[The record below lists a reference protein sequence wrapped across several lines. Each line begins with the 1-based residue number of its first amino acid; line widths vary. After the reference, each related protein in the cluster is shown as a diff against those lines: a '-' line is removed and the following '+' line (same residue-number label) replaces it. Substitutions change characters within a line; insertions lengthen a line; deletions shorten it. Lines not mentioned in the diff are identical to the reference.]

1 MNLHEYQSKKLF
13 FDHGIPVL
21 DGEIANSPKEA
32 KKAAENLQS
41 DIWVVKAQVHAGGR
55 GKAGGVKIARSISE
69 VEEMASE
76 MLGTN
81 LVTKQTDSEGL
92 PVNQVYI
99 ESGTSIQDE
108 YYLSLLV
115 DRTKESWT
123 YIASRE
129 GGVDIEAVAEDSPE
143 KIINYT
149 IDPSKGLDLASLHKV
164 AAQMGFQDDVASQF
178 ISITQKMFEIAKDK
192 DANLIEVNPLILND
206 GNQLI
211 ALDAKISIESNAL
224 FRQEGLLS
232 FKDDSQENEL
242 EVKASEHDLSYVS
255 LDGNIACMVNGAG
268 LAMATMDLI
277 KLHGGEPA
285 NFLDVGGGATTER
298 VKIAIDIIMEN
309 PNVDAIL
316 INIFGGIVRCD
327 VIAMGITEAVK
338 STDIDIPIVVRLQGT
353 NVNFGKKILEE
364 SWMKII
370 SASDLTDAAIKGKVD
385 KLIGLKENVIVGRLV
400 PAGTGSIKNLWNKK
414 AKEDDEKFLSDQE
427 KLETSEAQI
436 SQ

>member
-13 FDHGIPVL
+13 SDHGIPVL
-21 DGEIANSPKEA
+21 DGDIASSPDEA
-32 KKAAENLQS
+32 KSSAEKLKG

-55 GKAGGVKIARSISE
+55 GKAGGVKIARSIAE
-69 VEEMASE
+69 VHEMASE

-81 LVTKQTDSEGL
+81 LITKQTDEKGL

-99 ESGTSIQDE
+99 ESGTLIQSE

-123 YIASRE
+123 YIASIE
-129 GGVDIEAVAEDSPE
+129 GGVDIEAVAEESPE

-149 IDPSKGLDLASLHKV
+149 IDPLKGLELSSLKQM
-164 AAQMGFQDDVASQF
+164 ADRMGFTDDVHSQF
-178 ISITQKMFEIAKDK
+178 VSITKRMFEIAKDK
-192 DANLIEVNPLILND
+192 DANLIEVNPLILD
-206 GNQLI
+206 DHNQLI

-224 FRQEGLLS
+224 FRQEEILS
-232 FKDDSQENEL
+232 FKDSSQENEL

-285 NFLDVGGGATTER
+285 NFLDVGGGATTDR
-298 VKIAIDIIMEN
+298 VKMAIDIIMEN

-327 VIAMGITEAVK
+327 VIAQGITEAVK
-338 STDIDIPIVVRLQGT
+338 STAIDIPIVVRLQGT
-353 NVNFGKKILEE
+353 NVELGTRILEE
-364 SWMKII
+364 SGMKII
-370 SASDLTDAAIKGKVD
+370 SASDLTDAAIKVVSSV
-385 KLIGLKENVIVGRLV
+385 KEAV
-400 PAGTGSIKNLWNKK
+400 
-414 AKEDDEKFLSDQE
+414 Q
-427 KLETSEAQI
+427 
-436 SQ
+436 

>member
-13 FDHGIPVL
+13 SDHGIPVL
-21 DGEIANSPKEA
+21 EGNIASSPDEA
-32 KKAAENLQS
+32 KSSAEKLKG

-55 GKAGGVKIARSISE
+55 GKAGGVKIARSIAE
-69 VEEMASE
+69 VHEMASE

-81 LVTKQTDSEGL
+81 LITKQTDEKGL

-99 ESGTSIQDE
+99 ESGTSIQSE

-123 YIASRE
+123 YIASIE
-129 GGVDIEAVAEDSPE
+129 GGVDIEAVAEESPE

-149 IDPSKGLDLASLHKV
+149 IDPLKGLEMSSLKQM
-164 AAQMGFQDDVASQF
+164 ADRMGFTDDVHSQF
-178 ISITQKMFEIAKDK
+178 VSITKEMFEIAKEK
-192 DANLIEVNPLILND
+192 DTNLIEVNPLILD
-206 GNQLI
+206 DHNQLI

-224 FRQEGLLS
+224 FRQEELLS
-232 FKDDSQENEL
+232 FKDNSQENEL

-285 NFLDVGGGATTER
+285 NFLDVGGGATTDR
-298 VKIAIDIIMEN
+298 VKMAIDIIMEN

-327 VIAMGITEAVK
+327 VIAQGITEAVK
-338 STDIDIPIVVRLQGT
+338 STAIDIPIVVRLQGT
-353 NVNFGKKILEE
+353 NVELGTRILEE
-364 SWMKII
+364 SGMKII
-370 SASDLTDAAIKGKVD
+370 SASDLTDAAIKVVSSV
-385 KLIGLKENVIVGRLV
+385 KEAV
-400 PAGTGSIKNLWNKK
+400 
-414 AKEDDEKFLSDQE
+414 Q
-427 KLETSEAQI
+427 
-436 SQ
+436 

>member
-1 MNLHEYQSKKLF
+1 MNLHEYQSKELF

-32 KKAAENLQS
+32 KKAAEKIQS

-55 GKAGGVKIARSISE
+55 GKAGGVKIARSIRE
-69 VEEMASE
+69 VEERASE

-178 ISITQKMFEIAKDK
+178 ISITQKMFEIAKGK

-206 GNQLI
+206 SNQLI

-224 FRQEGLLS
+224 FRQEELLL

-298 VKIAIDIIMEN
+298 VKMAIDIIMEN

-327 VIAMGITEAVK
+327 VIAKGITEAVK
-338 STDIDIPIVVRLQGT
+338 STAIDIPIVVRLQGT
-353 NVNFGKKILEE
+353 NVDLGKKILEE
-364 SWMKII
+364 SGMKII
-370 SASDLTDAAIKGKVD
+370 SASDLTDAAIKV
-385 KLIGLKENVIVGRLV
+385 V
-400 PAGTGSIKNLWNKK
+400 
-414 AKEDDEKFLSDQE
+414 
-427 KLETSEAQI
+427 TSVKG
-436 SQ
+436 

>member
-1 MNLHEYQSKKLF
+1 MNLHEYQSKELF

-32 KKAAENLQS
+32 KKAAEKLQS

-69 VEEMASE
+69 VEERASE

-164 AAQMGFQDDVASQF
+164 AAQMGFQGDVASQF
-178 ISITQKMFEIAKDK
+178 ISITQKMFEIAKGK
-192 DANLIEVNPLILND
+192 DANLIEINPLILND
-206 GNQLI
+206 SNQLI

-224 FRQEGLLS
+224 FRQEELLS

-255 LDGNIACMVNGAG
+255 LEGNIA
-268 LAMATMDLI
+268 LSLI
-277 KLHGGEPA
+277 H
-285 NFLDVGGGATTER
+285 
-298 VKIAIDIIMEN
+298 I
-309 PNVDAIL
+309 
-316 INIFGGIVRCD
+316 
-327 VIAMGITEAVK
+327 
-338 STDIDIPIVVRLQGT
+338 
-353 NVNFGKKILEE
+353 
-364 SWMKII
+364 
-370 SASDLTDAAIKGKVD
+370 
-385 KLIGLKENVIVGRLV
+385 
-400 PAGTGSIKNLWNKK
+400 
-414 AKEDDEKFLSDQE
+414 
-427 KLETSEAQI
+427 
-436 SQ
+436 

>member
-13 FDHGIPVL
+13 SDHGIPVL
-21 DGEIANSPKEA
+21 EGNIASSPDEA
-32 KKAAENLQS
+32 KSAAEKLKG

-55 GKAGGVKIARSISE
+55 GKAGGVKIARSIAE
-69 VEEMASE
+69 VHEMASE

-81 LVTKQTDSEGL
+81 LITKQTDEKGL

-99 ESGTSIQDE
+99 ESGTSIQSE

-123 YIASRE
+123 YIASIE
-129 GGVDIEAVAEDSPE
+129 GGVDIEAVAEESPE

-149 IDPSKGLDLASLHKV
+149 IDPLKGLELSSLKQM
-164 AAQMGFQDDVASQF
+164 ADRMGFTDDVHSQF
-178 ISITQKMFEIAKDK
+178 VSITKKMFEIAKEK
-192 DANLIEVNPLILND
+192 DANLIEVNPLILD
-206 GNQLI
+206 DHNQLI

-224 FRQEGLLS
+224 FRQEELLS
-232 FKDDSQENEL
+232 FKDNSQENEL

-285 NFLDVGGGATTER
+285 NFLDVGGGATTDR
-298 VKIAIDIIMEN
+298 VKMAIDIIMEN

-327 VIAMGITEAVK
+327 VIAQGITEAVK
-338 STDIDIPIVVRLQGT
+338 STAIDIPIVVRLQGT
-353 NVNFGKKILEE
+353 NVELGTRILEE
-364 SWMKII
+364 SGMKII
-370 SASDLTDAAIKGKVD
+370 SASDLTDAAIKVVSSV
-385 KLIGLKENVIVGRLV
+385 KEAV
-400 PAGTGSIKNLWNKK
+400 
-414 AKEDDEKFLSDQE
+414 Q
-427 KLETSEAQI
+427 
-436 SQ
+436 

>member
-13 FDHGIPVL
+13 SDHGIPVL
-21 DGEIANSPKEA
+21 EGNIASSPDEA
-32 KKAAENLQS
+32 KSSAEKLKG

-55 GKAGGVKIARSISE
+55 GKAGGVKIARSIAE
-69 VEEMASE
+69 VHEMASE
-76 MLGTN
+76 MLGSN
-81 LVTKQTDSEGL
+81 LITKQTDEKGL

-99 ESGTSIQDE
+99 ESGTSIQSE

-123 YIASRE
+123 YIASIE
-129 GGVDIEAVAEDSPE
+129 GGVDIEAVAEESPE

-149 IDPSKGLDLASLHKV
+149 IDPLKGLELSSLKQM
-164 AAQMGFQDDVASQF
+164 ADRMGFTDDVHSQF
-178 ISITQKMFEIAKDK
+178 VSITQKMFEIAKKK
-192 DANLIEVNPLILND
+192 DANLIEVNPLILD
-206 GNQLI
+206 DHNQLI

-224 FRQEGLLS
+224 FRQEELLS
-232 FKDDSQENEL
+232 FKDNSQENEL

-285 NFLDVGGGATTER
+285 NFLDVGGGATTVR
-298 VKIAIDIIMEN
+298 VKMAIDIIMEN

-327 VIAMGITEAVK
+327 VIAQGITEAVK
-338 STDIDIPIVVRLQGT
+338 STAIDIPIVVRLQGT
-353 NVNFGKKILEE
+353 NVELGTRILEE
-364 SWMKII
+364 SGMKII
-370 SASDLTDAAIKGKVD
+370 SASDLTDAAIKVVSSV
-385 KLIGLKENVIVGRLV
+385 KEAV
-400 PAGTGSIKNLWNKK
+400 
-414 AKEDDEKFLSDQE
+414 Q
-427 KLETSEAQI
+427 
-436 SQ
+436 